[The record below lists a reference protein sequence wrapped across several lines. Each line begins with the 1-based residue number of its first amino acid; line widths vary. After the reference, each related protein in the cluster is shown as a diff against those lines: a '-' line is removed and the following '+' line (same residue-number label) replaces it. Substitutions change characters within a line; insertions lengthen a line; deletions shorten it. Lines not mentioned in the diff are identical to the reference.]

1 LLFILVG
8 WLSLVGV
15 MAAYQEFRKGGW
27 GKMDWKV
34 RALVMS
40 FPFLYPLLLIVY
52 VFVYG
57 AAVIVAPLAG
67 LLKGAA
73 RLVRRTRR

>member
-1 LLFILVG
+1 
-8 WLSLVGV
+8 
-15 MAAYQEFRKGGW
+15 
-27 GKMDWKV
+27 MDWKV

-57 AAVIVAPLAG
+57 AAVIVPPLAG

-73 RLVRRTRR
+73 RLVRRTRG